1 MSCIEIVRARD
12 DFSGHAR
19 RPFHHGFSTMRDLR
33 GKTICVIGGAGFIG
47 SHVVDE
53 LLTRDVKQVIVY
65 DNFCRGTVDNLSS
78 ALRDPRVRI
87 FEAGGDILQSDVLT
101 SAISESQCVVH
112 LAALWLLQCH
122 EFPRAAFD
130 VNVRGTFNVLE
141 ACRDHGI
148 ERLVYSSSASVYGD
162 AVELPMTESHP
173 FNNRTFYGATK
184 IAGEAMARAFLDR
197 YGLSF
202 AGMRYMNVYG
212 ARQDYKG
219 TYIAVI
225 MKILDRLDRGL
236 PPILHGDGS
245 AAYDFIYVSDCARAN
260 VLALESEIS
269 DEFYNVGSG
278 TRTSLRELTE
288 LILEIRGSS
297 QQIEY
302 QPESRVFV
310 TNRVG
315 CPEKA
320 ARDLGFRTTIGL
332 REGLERLIAWRDAH
346 MGRVQAQAAGRPI
359 QLPSLHAA

>member
-1 MSCIEIVRARD
+1 
-12 DFSGHAR
+12 
-19 RPFHHGFSTMRDLR
+19 MRDLR

-65 DNFCRGTVDNLSS
+65 DNFCRGTVDNLTD

-87 FEAGGDILQSDVLT
+87 FEAGGDILQSDIL
-101 SAISESQCVVH
+101 SAAVSESQCVVH

-122 EFPRAAFD
+122 EFPQAAFD
-130 VNVRGTFNVLE
+130 VNVRGTFNVID
-141 ACRDHGI
+141 ACREHGI

-162 AVELPMTESHP
+162 AVALPMTESHP
-173 FNNRTFYGATK
+173 FNNKTFYGATK
-184 IAGEAMARAFLDR
+184 IAGEAMVKSYADR
-197 YGLSF
+197 YHLSV
-202 AGMRYMNVYG
+202 AMLRYMNVYG

-245 AAYDFIYVSDCARAN
+245 AAYDFIYVNDCARAN
-260 VLALESEIS
+260 VLALESDVTE
-269 DEFYNVGSG
+269 EAYNVGSG

-288 LILEIRGSS
+288 MILEIRGSR
-297 QQIEY
+297 QQINYE
-302 QPESRVFV
+302 PESRVFV

-320 ARDLGFRTTIGL
+320 ARDLGFRTTIDL
-332 REGLERLIAWRDAH
+332 RDGLERLIAWRDAH
-346 MGRVQAQAAGRPI
+346 MTRVSAQAEGRPL
-359 QLPSLHAA
+359 QLVTAA

>member
-1 MSCIEIVRARD
+1 MADIQ
-12 DFSGHAR
+12 
-19 RPFHHGFSTMRDLR
+19 
-33 GKTICVIGGAGFIG
+33 GKTVCVIGGAGFIG

-65 DNFCRGTVDNLSS
+65 DNFCRGSVDNLSG

-87 FEAGGDILQSDVLT
+87 FEAGGDILQSDVLS
-101 SAISESQCVVH
+101 SAVGESQLVVH

-122 EFPRAAFD
+122 EYPRAAFD
-130 VNVRGTFNVLE
+130 VNVRGTFNVIE
-141 ACRDHGI
+141 ACRDHAI

-173 FNNRTFYGATK
+173 FNNKTFYGATK
-184 IAGEAMARAFLDR
+184 IAGEAMVTAFGDR
-197 YGLSF
+197 YGLST
-202 AGMRYMNVYG
+202 AMLRYMNVYG

-260 VLALESEIS
+260 VLALESDTRGEA
-269 DEFYNVGSG
+269 YNVGSG

-288 LILEIRGSS
+288 MILEIRGSS
-297 QQIEY
+297 QRIVYE
-302 QPESRVFV
+302 PESRVFV

-320 ARDLGFRTTIGL
+320 ARDLEFRTTIEL
-332 REGLERLIAWRDAH
+332 REGLRRLIAWRDAH
-346 MGRVQAQAAGRPI
+346 LSRVNAQAEGRPI
-359 QLPSLHAA
+359 AFNQAA

>member
-1 MSCIEIVRARD
+1 MADI
-12 DFSGHAR
+12 H
-19 RPFHHGFSTMRDLR
+19 

-65 DNFCRGTVDNLSS
+65 DNFCRGTVDNLTE
-78 ALRDPRVRI
+78 ALQDPRVRI
-87 FEAGGDILQSDVLT
+87 FEAGGDILHSDVL
-101 SAISESQCVVH
+101 SAAISESQCVVH

-122 EFPRAAFD
+122 EYPRVAFD

-141 ACRDHGI
+141 ACHAHGI

-173 FNNRTFYGATK
+173 FNNKTFYGATK
-184 IAGEAMARAFLDR
+184 IAGEAMARAYADR
-197 YGLSF
+197 YGISY
-202 AGMRYMNVYG
+202 AAMRYMNVYG

-236 PPILHGDGS
+236 PPILVGDGS
-245 AAYDFIYVSDCARAN
+245 AAYDFIYVSDCGRAN
-260 VLALESEIS
+260 VLALESDIS
-269 DEFYNVGSG
+269 DECYNVGSG
-278 TRTSLRELTE
+278 TRTTLRELTE
-288 LILEIRGSS
+288 LILELRQSTATI
-297 QQIEY
+297 QY
-302 QPESRVFV
+302 QPADRVFV

-320 ARDLGFRTTIGL
+320 ARDFGFRTTVSLRDGL
-332 REGLERLIAWRDAH
+332 AQLIAWRDAH
-346 MGRVQAQAAGRPI
+346 MTRVQAQAEGRPVP
-359 QLPSLHAA
+359 LLAAV

>member
-1 MSCIEIVRARD
+1 
-12 DFSGHAR
+12 
-19 RPFHHGFSTMRDLR
+19 MRDLR
-33 GKTICVIGGAGFIG
+33 GKTIAVIGGAGFIG

-53 LLTRDVKQVIVY
+53 LLTRDVGQVIVY
-65 DNFCRGTVDNLSS
+65 DNFCRGSVDNLGA

-87 FEAGGDILQSDVLT
+87 FEAGGDILQSDILQAAVR
-101 SAISESQCVVH
+101 ESQCVVH

-122 EFPRAAFD
+122 EYPQAAFD
-130 VNVRGTFNVLE
+130 TNIRGTFNVLE
-141 ACRDHGI
+141 ACRHAGI

-184 IAGEAMARAFLDR
+184 IAGEAMARAYFDR
-197 YGLSF
+197 YGVNYVGL
-202 AGMRYMNVYG
+202 RYMNVYG

-260 VLALESEIS
+260 VLALEADAA

-278 TRTSLRELTE
+278 TRTTLRELTE

-297 QQIEY
+297 QQIQYE
-302 QPESRVFV
+302 PEGRIFV

-320 ARDLGFRTTIGL
+320 ARDLGFRTVTGL
-332 REGLERLIAWRDAH
+332 REGLEQLIAWRDAH
-346 MGRVQAQAAGRPI
+346 KTRVQAQAAGRPTPVI
-359 QLPSLHAA
+359 SG

>member
-1 MSCIEIVRARD
+1 
-12 DFSGHAR
+12 
-19 RPFHHGFSTMRDLR
+19 MRDLR
-33 GKTICVIGGAGFIG
+33 GKSVTVIGGAGFIG

-65 DNFCRGTVDNLSS
+65 DNFCRGSVDNLRD

-87 FEAGGDILQSDVLT
+87 FEAGGDILQSDILQAAVG
-101 SAISESQCVVH
+101 ESQCVVH

-122 EFPRAAFD
+122 EYPQAAFD
-130 VNVRGTFNVLE
+130 TNIRGTFNVLE
-141 ACRDHGI
+141 ACRHARI

-184 IAGEAMARAFLDR
+184 IAGEAMARAYFDR
-197 YGLSF
+197 YGLSY
-202 AGMRYMNVYG
+202 AGLRYMNVYG

-219 TYIAVI
+219 AYIAVI

-236 PPILHGDGS
+236 PPVLHGDGS
-245 AAYDFIYVSDCARAN
+245 AAYDFIYVGDCARAN
-260 VLALESEIS
+260 VLALEAEAS
-269 DEFYNVGSG
+269 DQFYNVGSG

-288 LILEIRGSS
+288 MILELRGST
-297 QQIEY
+297 QAIQYEP
-302 QPESRVFV
+302 QSRVFV

-320 ARDLGFRTTIGL
+320 ARDLGFRTTTTLRDGL
-332 REGLERLIAWRDAH
+332 ARLIAWRDAH
-346 MGRVQAQAAGRPI
+346 LGRVHAQAAGRP
-359 QLPSLHAA
+359 LALAAA